1 MSDDLMESK
10 AALEPFPYHK
20 MLRDHLKSR
29 KKTWQWFKDEKV
41 KTQQI
46 ESFKKEL
53 LKNTYRLDTDSHR
66 NLYQMAQDI
75 CVDLN
80 IDAQVTLYQEN
91 NSLQLNASISVID
104 QEAHIVF
111 SGNILQLLDE
121 KQLKALLA
129 HELSHYLFYKL
140 EDGEYEITQRII
152 LALANDSR
160 SEDSIIE
167 TARIFQLY
175 LELFCDAGAFK
186 SCREHYTVI
195 QMLIKLNTGL
205 SEVNAQSYL
214 NQAKEIINQDDEATN
229 QQTHPESYIRSIA
242 LDLKARNSR
251 EYHEELHKLIE
262 GKWDVNSLD
271 IFEQE
276 KTRALSRDFIQ
287 IILRPQWMNSS
298 AVLNLA
304 QQFFTDFAREKE
316 VDTTKLLERL
326 KHTTPSTKSYLSYVL
341 LDFARIDSELEK
353 LPIAHTLE
361 IAELLGLIEEYER
374 VLRKELKL
382 SVRSFKDLKQE
393 AMTDLSNVNE
403 NQDNSIYDNE

>member
-1 MSDDLMESK
+1 
-10 AALEPFPYHK
+10 
-20 MLRDHLKSR
+20 
-29 KKTWQWFKDEKV
+29 
-41 KTQQI
+41 
-46 ESFKKEL
+46 
-53 LKNTYRLDTDSHR
+53 
-66 NLYQMAQDI
+66 
-75 CVDLN
+75 
-80 IDAQVTLYQEN
+80 
-91 NSLQLNASISVID
+91 
-104 QEAHIVF
+104 
-111 SGNILQLLDE
+111 
-121 KQLKALLA
+121 
-129 HELSHYLFYKL
+129 
-140 EDGEYEITQRII
+140 
-152 LALANDSR
+152 
-160 SEDSIIE
+160 
-167 TARIFQLY
+167 
-175 LELFCDAGAFK
+175 
-186 SCREHYTVI
+186 
-195 QMLIKLNTGL
+195 MLIKLNTGL

-214 NQAKEIINQDDEATN
+214 DQAKEIINQDDEATN

-242 LDLKARNSR
+242 LDLKGRSSR

-262 GKWDVNSLD
+262 GKWDINSLD

-276 KTRALSRDFIQ
+276 KTRALSNDFIQ
-287 IILRPQWMNSS
+287 LILRPQWMNSS
-298 AVLNLA
+298 AVINLA

>member
-1 MSDDLMESK
+1 
-10 AALEPFPYHK
+10 
-20 MLRDHLKSR
+20 
-29 KKTWQWFKDEKV
+29 
-41 KTQQI
+41 
-46 ESFKKEL
+46 
-53 LKNTYRLDTDSHR
+53 
-66 NLYQMAQDI
+66 
-75 CVDLN
+75 N

-214 NQAKEIINQDDEATN
+214 DQAKEIISQDDEATN

-242 LDLKARNSR
+242 LDLKGRSSR
-251 EYHEELHKLIE
+251 EYHEDLHKLIE
-262 GKWDVNSLD
+262 GKWDINSLD

-276 KTRALSRDFIQ
+276 KTRALSNDFIQ
-287 IILRPQWMNSS
+287 LILRPQWMHSS

-304 QQFFTDFAREKE
+304 QQFFTDFTREKE

>member
-1 MSDDLMESK
+1 MSQDVIEPK
-10 AALEPFPYHK
+10 ATLEPFPYHK

-29 KKTWQWFKDEKV
+29 KKTWQWFKDEKI

-53 LKNTYRLDTDSHR
+53 LKNTYRLDTDSHH

-91 NSLQLNASISVID
+91 NSLQLNASISVIER
-104 QEAHIVF
+104 EAHIVL

-140 EDGEYEITQRII
+140 EGGEYEITQRII

-160 SEDSIIE
+160 SEDSIVE

-195 QMLIKLNTGL
+195 QALIKLNTGL
-205 SEVNAQSYL
+205 ADVNAQSYL
-214 NQAKEIINQDDEATN
+214 DQAKEIISQDDEATN

-242 LDLKARNSR
+242 LDLKARSSR

-262 GKWDVNSLD
+262 GKWDINSLD
-271 IFEQE
+271 VFEQE
-276 KTRALSRDFIQ
+276 KTRALSNDFIQ
-287 IILRPQWMNSS
+287 LILRPQWMNSS
-298 AVLNLA
+298 AVTNLA
-304 QQFFTDFAREKE
+304 QQFFTDFTREKE

-341 LDFARIDSELEK
+341 LDFARIDSTLEK

-361 IAELLGLIEEYER
+361 IAELLGLVEEYER

-382 SVRSFKDLKQE
+382 TVRSFKDLKQE
-393 AMTDLSNVNE
+393 AMKELSSVNE